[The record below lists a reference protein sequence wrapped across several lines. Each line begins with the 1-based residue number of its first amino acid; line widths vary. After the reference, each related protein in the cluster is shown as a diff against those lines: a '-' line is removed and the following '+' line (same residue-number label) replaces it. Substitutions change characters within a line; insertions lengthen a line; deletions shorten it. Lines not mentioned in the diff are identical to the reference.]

1 MLYRIVMLIVKELQT
16 LLRDRQGRILLIMP
30 VLLQLIFFP
39 NAATLEV
46 KHNTL
51 AIFNQ
56 DVGAASV
63 ELVQR
68 CALAGAFSEIL
79 MLHSGAE
86 MRQAIDDQKALL
98 VLRIPPEFSREVAA
112 GRTASLQAIL
122 DGRRS
127 NSGQISLG
135 YLRQI
140 VETYARERRL
150 GQAGLAPPELV
161 VRHWFNPNLHY
172 QWFIVP
178 SLVAIIT
185 TIGTLIVTALSIA
198 REREQGTFDQL
209 LVSPFTPGMI
219 MVGKAV
225 PPLLVAMG
233 QATLILAGGV
243 FCYRIPFQGSLLLL
257 YASLAV
263 YILALIG
270 SGLFISSLCSTQQQ
284 AFLGVLC
291 FMMPAVMLSGFVS
304 PIDNMPV
311 WLQDLTWIN
320 PLRHFIPIVKGI
332 FLKNSPWAVVVHGL
346 WPLLVIAAVTSL
358 AANWMFRR
366 RFAS

>member
-1 MLYRIVMLIVKELQT
+1 MLYRIAILIVKELQA
-16 LLRDRQGRILLIMP
+16 LLRDRQGRVLLIMP
-30 VLLQLIFFP
+30 VLLQLIVFP

-56 DVGAASV
+56 DAGAESV

-68 CALAGAFSEIL
+68 FAQAGAFSEVL
-79 MLHSGAE
+79 MLHSESE
-86 MRQAIDDQKALL
+86 MRRAIDDQQALL
-98 VLRIPPEFSREVAA
+98 VLRIPADFTRDVVA
-112 GRTASLQAIL
+112 GREAHVQAIL

-135 YLRQI
+135 YVSQI
-140 VETYARERRL
+140 LQTYEAERGL
-150 GQAGLAPPELV
+150 GHVGLKPPELV

-172 QWFIVP
+172 EWFIVP

-225 PPLLVAMG
+225 PALLVAMV
-233 QATLILAGGV
+233 QATIILVGGV
-243 FCYRIPFQGSLLLL
+243 FFYGIPFQGSLLLL
-257 YASLAV
+257 YVALAF

-270 SGLFISSLCSTQQQ
+270 FGLFISSLCSTQQQ
-284 AFLGVLC
+284 AFLGVFC
-291 FMMPAVMLSGFVS
+291 FMMPAVLLSGFVS
-304 PIDNMPV
+304 PIDNMPG
-311 WLQDLTWIN
+311 WLQDLDWIN

-332 FLKNSPWAVVVHGL
+332 FLKNSNWSEVVHGL
-346 WPLLVIAAVTSL
+346 WPLLLIAVVTSL
-358 AANWMFRR
+358 CANWMFRR
-366 RFAS
+366 QFAS